1 MKSKINEFTKT
12 NRFDMSKHLKTLLFA
27 TLLFVGATSFTS
39 AQSKIAHIDKQELI
53 KAMPAYTQAQAEIEK
68 LGKTYEATIQGSLK
82 ELDTKLKQ
90 YNAEAEG
97 QTQEEN
103 QKRMEEVEGI
113 KQSLGQYQQQAQ
125 KDLQEKEYNLLKPI
139 VENAD
144 KAIDAVAKA
153 QGFQYV
159 LDSAMLIVKDGK
171 DLMADVKK
179 HLNI

>member
-1 MKSKINEFTKT
+1 MKSKIHKLTRT
-12 NRFDMSKHLKTLLFA
+12 NKFDVSKHLKTLLFA
-27 TLLFVGATSFTS
+27 TVLFVGATSFTS
-39 AQSKIAHIDKQELI
+39 AQSKIAHINKQELI
-53 KAMPAYTQAQAEIEK
+53 KAMPAYTQAQAEIDK
-68 LGKTYEATIQGSLK
+68 LSQTYQATIQESLK

-103 QKRMEEVEGI
+103 QKRMQEVEGM

-125 KDLQEKEYNLLKPI
+125 KDLQEKEYNLLQPI
-139 VENAD
+139 VEDADNAI
-144 KAIDAVAKA
+144 KAVATA

-159 LDSAMLIVKDGK
+159 VDSAMLIVADGK

>member
-1 MKSKINEFTKT
+1 M
-12 NRFDMSKHLKTLLFA
+12 KHLKNLLFA
-27 TLLFVGATSFTS
+27 TVLFVGATSFTS
-39 AQSKIAHIDKQELI
+39 AQSKIAHINKQELI
-53 KAMPAYTQAQAEIEK
+53 KAMPAYTQAQAEIDK

-90 YNAEAEG
+90 YNAEAEA

-103 QKRMEEVEGI
+103 QKRMEEVEGM

-125 KDLQEKEYNLLKPI
+125 KDLQEKEFNLLKPI

-144 KAIDAVAKA
+144 NAIKAVAKA

-159 LDSAMLIVKDGK
+159 VDSAMLIVADGK

-179 HLNI
+179 HLSI